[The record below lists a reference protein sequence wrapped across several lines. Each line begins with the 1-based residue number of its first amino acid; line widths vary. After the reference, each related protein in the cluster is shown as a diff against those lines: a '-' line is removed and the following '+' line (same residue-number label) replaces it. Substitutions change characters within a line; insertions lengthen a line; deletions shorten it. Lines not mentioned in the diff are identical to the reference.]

1 MGNDGSGFDAGG
13 PGGWSS
19 GIRYCV
25 SCGRAEGPG
34 VTIALK
40 RRRCYSCRDGSR
52 RGKVA
57 PGATPP
63 AEPPSAVDVALGAA
77 QEERKRRD
85 LAAEH
90 RALVQEVE
98 RLRVVAGEAEKLKSP
113 TIIVYDEPESQRSD
127 ATANAIASDWHIE
140 EPVDPEAV
148 QGLNA
153 YDLEVARARC
163 QNFFRNTL
171 KLAHIFAREQTI
183 RTIDLKVLGDMFSG
197 WIHEELI
204 ANTLLAPGDAANEWA
219 SMFASG
225 LQYILDN
232 SEFNVT
238 GVMLPG
244 NHGRLTHKMHIGDPT
259 GTSLETLAYRMVAK
273 RFEGNKRINLQVA
286 RHAMVYRRFYERF
299 TERALHGYEVKYGG
313 GVGGLTIPLNKKIAK
328 WDTATRANLT
338 VLGHFHTKFDGGNFL
353 VNGSLIGYNEFAQTI
368 GAPYEPP
375 QQVFYLVDARNG
387 GEKTVVAPVF
397 V

>member
-1 MGNDGSGFDAGG
+1 MQ
-13 PGGWSS
+13 
-19 GIRYCV
+19 
-25 SCGRAEGPG
+25 
-34 VTIALK
+34 
-40 RRRCYSCRDGSR
+40 
-52 RGKVA
+52 
-57 PGATPP
+57 
-63 AEPPSAVDVALGAA
+63 AA
-77 QEERKRRD
+77 REERQRRD

-90 RALVQEVE
+90 RALVREVE

-113 TIIVYDEPESQRSD
+113 TIIVYDEPKEHRSD
-127 ATANAIASDWHIE
+127 ATANVLASDWHIE

-153 YDLEVARARC
+153 YDVDVARARC
-163 QNFFRNTL
+163 QNFFRNSL
-171 KLAHIFAREQTI
+171 KLASIFAREQTI

-219 SMFASG
+219 SMFCSG
-225 LQYILDN
+225 IQHLLDN
-232 SEFNVT
+232 SDFVIS
-238 GVMLPG
+238 GVMIPG

-259 GTSLETLAYRMVAK
+259 GTSLETLAYRMVQRK
-273 RFEGNKRINLQVA
+273 FEGNKRVRLDVA

-313 GVGGLTIPLNKKIAK
+313 GVGGLTIPLNKKVAK
-328 WDTATRANLT
+328 WDTATRASLT
-338 VLGHFHTKFDGGNFL
+338 VLGHFHQKFDGGSFL

-368 GAPYEPP
+368 GAAYEPP